1 MNGSQL
7 MMKKKNQLIFLIIYN
22 EGTALITKIDMKVD
36 KIALKI
42 QIIIMKK
49 QIILL
54 MFKLSS
60 LRKIKNFSC
69 VFPEKKNYYN

>member
-7 MMKKKNQLIFLIIYN
+7 MMKEKNQLIFLIIYN
-22 EGTALITKIDMKVD
+22 EGTALITKIDMKD
-36 KIALKI
+36 DI